1 MLTAERLKRFAPN
14 ARADIVQ
21 ALVAGQD
28 EMAAA
33 GITTPLRLQHFL
45 SQISPETGASHPRG
59 NLRYSAA
66 RSAPPS
72 QRSKG
77 PAMITAARSGCFF
90 PDIDRESTALAGS
103 HPASSRR

>member
-45 SQISPETGASHPRG
+45 SQISPETGGLRILEE

-90 PDIDRESTALAGS
+90 SG
-103 HPASSRR
+103 H